1 MEKKVF
7 SPVRESQVTRAIV
20 RKFWKEFDEYVE
32 SDAIIIGA
40 GPAGLVCARDLALRG
55 KKVVVI
61 EQTCHLGGGF
71 WSGGYLMNHAT
82 LRAPSHKIMEE
93 MGVPVDVVDNVEGL
107 YTVNAPHAVSALM
120 VKAFEAGVRIF
131 NLTEVVDLVVRENN
145 ELKGVVINWWPLE
158 QLPHHAAHVDPIPL
172 ESKIVVDATGHDAS
186 AVQMLSKRGIFKEAI
201 PGNGAMW
208 IEQSEE
214 EILRKT
220 GEIYPN
226 LFLVGLSVAAVYG
239 SPRMGPAFGSMILSG
254 RIGAEKILSKLAEM
268 ASN

>member
-1 MEKKVF
+1 MK
-7 SPVRESQVTRAIV
+7 P
-20 RKFWKEFDEYVE
+20 
-32 SDAIIIGA
+32 
-40 GPAGLVCARDLALRG
+40 
-55 KKVVVI
+55 
-61 EQTCHLGGGF
+61 
-71 WSGGYLMNHAT
+71 
-82 LRAPSHKIMEE
+82 
-93 MGVPVDVVDNVEGL
+93 
-107 YTVNAPHAVSALM
+107 
-120 VKAFEAGVRIF
+120 
-131 NLTEVVDLVVRENN
+131 
-145 ELKGVVINWWPLE
+145 
-158 QLPHHAAHVDPIPL
+158 
-172 ESKIVVDATGHDAS
+172 
-186 AVQMLSKRGIFKEAI
+186 IFKEAI